1 MELALLQTHII
12 RFVGVLVE
20 LKHGQSPAIHK
31 IRFLVNLKGSKGERQ
46 MNEKVNEAQNE
57 RKKKIRSAKCSF
69 PRVVNGLKFLLENE
83 RPETEIEESL
93 VNLEKSYSYLEA
105 KHENFMIL
113 IKDDEEYD
121 SQEAWMDEC
130 QQRFLQLKIQANDY
144 IKSHGQ
150 PDQDAHDQVKS
161 LELIKGIGSDYQA
174 AWEYLDSIYGDP
186 RYVSDTIIQDIS
198 KFKSL

>member
-1 MELALLQTHII
+1 MQ
-12 RFVGVLVE
+12 
-20 LKHGQSPAIHK
+20 
-31 IRFLVNLKGSKGERQ
+31 
-46 MNEKVNEAQNE
+46 
-57 RKKKIRSAKCSF
+57 F

-83 RPETEIEESL
+83 RPDTEIEESL
-93 VNLEKSYSYLEA
+93 VNQEKSYSYLEA